1 MPELPEVEPVRRGL
15 EPVLAA
21 ATILRVEQRRP
32 DLRFPFPDRF
42 VERLS
47 GRQIVHL
54 GRRAKYLQARL
65 DSGDVLVMH
74 LGMSGR
80 FTIAATCAAA
90 PSPSPR
96 PLRGDG
102 GGERQHQAAALS
114 LAPHPDPLPV
124 PSAEARVEGN
134 FTHDTGADP
143 KHDHVVIHTSAGARV
158 TYNDPRRFGFMLL
171 IPDAEIEAHP
181 LFAGLG
187 PEPLGNS
194 LDAGYLAGRAQDRK
208 TDLKAF
214 LLDQRTVAGLGNIY
228 VCEALHRVGLSP
240 HRTASILATKSGK
253 PSRYTEPLI
262 AAIREVLVSAI
273 TAGGSTLK
281 DYRAADGALGYFQH
295 QFLVYGRE
303 GKPCVTPGCRGS
315 VRRSIQAGRSTF
327 HCPVCQR

>member
-1 MPELPEVEPVRRGL
+1 MPELPEVETVRRGL
-15 EPVLAA
+15 EPVLAGA
-21 ATILRVEQRRP
+21 VIARVEQRRP
-32 DLRFPFPDRF
+32 DLRFPFPERF
-42 VERLS
+42 VERLQ
-47 GRQIVHL
+47 GRRILHL

-80 FTIAATCAAA
+80 FTIAAPAAA
-90 PSPSPR
+90 SPSPR
-96 PLRGDG
+96 SLRG
-102 GGERQHQAAALS
+102 
-114 LAPHPDPLPV
+114 
-124 PSAEARVEGN
+124 EGIVGA
-134 FTHDTGADP
+134 FTCDTGADP
-143 KHDHVVIHTSAGARV
+143 KHDHVVLHTAAGARV

-171 IPDAEIEAHP
+171 CARSRLRGTSP
-181 LFAGLG
+181 FFRTG
-187 PEPLGNS
+187 S
-194 LDAGYLAGRAQDRK
+194 RATWQCAQRRLSRERSPWPQDRPQS
-208 TDLKAF
+208 LPARPAHHRRPRQH
-214 LLDQRTVAGLGNIY
+214 LCLRGVAPRRPL
-228 VCEALHRVGLSP
+228 P
-240 HRTASILATKSGK
+240 HRTASILALKSGR
-253 PSRYTEPLI
+253 PSRYADPLI